1 MYFGRN
7 DATYELKGVQVSTN
21 DITTNVN
28 RGTADVSSEFNTDI
42 LKEIRLPEADP
53 PCFFCGGHLPQTFAR
68 SKQYLP
74 VIFVRLEFIRQNF
87 HDSWCR
93 KLLAI

>member
-53 PCFFCGGHLPQTFAR
+53 PCLFFGWSLAPDLR
-68 SKQYLP
+68 SVKTILAGNFRSFRVYSP
-74 VIFVRLEFIRQNF
+74 EF
-87 HDSWCR
+87 S
-93 KLLAI
+93 